1 MYFKA
6 LLPVISDFNST
17 MSVSKLKFSGWFRGL
32 LCLDIFYKY
41 ILIYTTIPSILGLY
55 NYILYM
61 HKYIYT
67 YILYAYIYIYIDP
80 IISCIVT
87 SWTLCTA
94 YVFLVYS
101 PQQISSSNWNGSD

>member
-55 NYILYM
+55 NYILDM
-61 HKYIYT
+61 DK
-67 YILYAYIYIYIDP
+67 YIYIYI
-80 IISCIVT
+80 ICIYIHLYRPYNFMHRYFMDSVHCIRV
-87 SWTLCTA
+87 LG
-94 YVFLVYS
+94 V
-101 PQQISSSNWNGSD
+101 